1 MRHAVFGRRLSRD
14 TEGRKALLRSLANSL
29 INRGAIRT
37 TLTKAKFA
45 RPYIEQLVT
54 LAKHKRLSSNR
65 KLAPRVD
72 STAFTKLMGE
82 YGPGFAPRSGGYLK
96 ITKLPQRRG
105 DAAPMA
111 KLEFVAAKSVVA
123 TKPAKDSSKPM
134 PSAVATK

>member
-1 MRHAVFGRRLSRD
+1 MRHAVFGRQLGRD

-29 INRGAIRT
+29 INKGAIKT

-54 LAKHKRLSSNR
+54 LAKYKRLSSNR

-72 STAFTKLMGE
+72 SMAFTKLIGE
-82 YGPGFAPRSGGYLK
+82 YGPGFATRSGGYLK

-111 KLEFVAAKSVVA
+111 RLEFVTAQSAEGKTA
-123 TKPAKDSSKPM
+123 
-134 PSAVATK
+134 PSAVAKKSKVA